1 MAVEEKGTPPRVA
14 VAQNPATQSLGEVRD
29 ADNTDDN
36 DQSVFFLDEL
46 VERCTLA
53 TRSDAAT
60 ESPHTGSSEW
70 AGFRTA
76 PELLEV
82 RMCRTFPA
90 HARQLS
96 VTVGRWPRSV
106 HTVVFGRFFCC
117 VIIVHSA
124 TRCYI
129 G

>member
-1 MAVEEKGTPPRVA
+1 MAVEEKDTPPRDA
-14 VAQNPATQSLGEVRD
+14 VPQHLTTQALGEVGH
-29 ADNTDDN
+29 ADTDDS

-76 PELLEV
+76 PDLLEV
-82 RMCRTFPA
+82 SMCRTFPA
-90 HARQLS
+90 YTRQPS
-96 VTVGRWPRSV
+96 VAVGRWPRSV
-106 HTVVFGRFFCC
+106 YIVVSVSSLLLWYCTVQRGSR
-117 VIIVHSA
+117 
-124 TRCYI
+124 
-129 G
+129 